1 MIEFREGKNCNI
13 KVVEDYGETIGKI
26 KLYPWSGEYI
36 FFSKKNGFSSE
47 ELQIIANKLEALN
60 APSNNS

>member
-1 MIEFREGKNCNI
+1 MIEFKEGKNGSI

-26 KLYPWSGEYI
+26 KLYPWSGEYV
-36 FFSKKNGFSSE
+36 FFGKKIGFSSE
-47 ELQIIANKLEALN
+47 ELQLITNKLEALN